1 MHLHYSMFASSDR
14 LVEICLVIVQSS
26 SPQTFWYQD
35 PVSWKII
42 FPWTGNGRDGLEI
55 IQVHHIYCVLYFYY
69 FQSHLRSLG
78 IRYLRLGTPELEMR
92 LLMRNEILLLLFSHC
107 LTYWLH
113 VTPWSVHTLPCP
125 SFSPSVCSNSCPLSQ
140 WCYSTILCSVTPS
153 LFACN
158 FGYHQIFQPQKSISG
173 GLLYISQ
180 TTGRGELQWWT
191 AWMFC
196 SLTLSPWSMTNS
208 MSLLWRLRL
217 FRVQAEN
224 H

>member
-35 PVSWKII
+35 PVSWKTI
-42 FPWTGNGRDGLEI
+42 FPWTGNGRTGLEI

-78 IRYLRLGTPELEMR
+78 IRYLRLGTPELEIR

-113 VTPWSVHTLPCP
+113 VTPWSVHNLPCP
-125 SFSPSVCSNSCPLSQ
+125 SLSQ
-140 WCYSTILCSVTPS
+140 CLIKFMSIESVMLFNHLMLCHPFSFCLQFWVPS
-153 LFACN
+153 N
-158 FGYHQIFQPQKSISG
+158 
-173 GLLYISQ
+173 
-180 TTGRGELQWWT
+180 
-191 AWMFC
+191 
-196 SLTLSPWSMTNS
+196 LSAT
-208 MSLLWRLRL
+208 
-217 FRVQAEN
+217 E
-224 H
+224 